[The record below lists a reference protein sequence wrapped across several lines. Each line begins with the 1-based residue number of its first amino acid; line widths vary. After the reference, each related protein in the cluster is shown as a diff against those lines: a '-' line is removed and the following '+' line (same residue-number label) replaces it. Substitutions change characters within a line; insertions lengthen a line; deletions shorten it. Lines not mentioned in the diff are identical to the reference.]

1 MQKTGK
7 SSEKHLI
14 SEFLMRLNLW
24 ANGFRAEIV
33 VLRPEGVYTYTERK
47 ETAIM
52 IVRCRKDRIVFSQL
66 RIQLCKK
73 PY

>member
-14 SEFLMRLNLW
+14 SEFLMRLNLG

-47 ETAIM
+47 ETAIE
-52 IVRCRKDRIVFSQL
+52 
-66 RIQLCKK
+66 
-73 PY
+73 